1 MVPGQWVPVVVV
13 AQQRRVE
20 DLRDVAEAG
29 DLVSARPA
37 REELAVARPEG
48 FFEGEEALALD
59 EGAFDL
65 AVVDGG
71 VDGVADVLVGVS
83 GRMRE
88 VGECLDLP
96 S

>member
-48 FFEGEEALALD
+48 FF
-59 EGAFDL
+59 
-65 AVVDGG
+65 
-71 VDGVADVLVGVS
+71 VLVGVS